1 MGGYSGDKSLIYK
14 AVIKSDGTGL
24 DAPVVAGEFDGEQVE
39 ALYGYLG
46 PFMLI
51 GVGMQP
57 GWRFALVNNN
67 GDLSVGAR
75 VSTPLPVRC
84 FEGQESFVWWGYS
97 NYDGTRTGLGR
108 LNVQEFG
115 DPDRLVPAYAS
126 DLMVSGQTNEVLSVV
141 TFSGIRVFSVSGIGV
156 YATHHQRNLVPS
168 GTLDTGEVLFDM
180 NEDKIGMFI
189 DVVQIGM
196 GGTHGFYLS
205 FDQSAFGFLGE
216 HEEHLLSFQVG
227 QIKARVFE
235 LRVELKRDSLDATLG
250 QRLGAW
256 LFRALPV
263 PSVTRVWTI
272 PLLIA
277 NPIEDLEGNK
287 QPIDTLAQLD
297 NIESLQRDKTV
308 TQLRIFNRAYPASVI
323 NDRWRVHQVTS
334 LTQGEYPQGLNGT
347 CIATIQI
354 LAEDV

>member
-1 MGGYSGDKSLIYK
+1 
-14 AVIKSDGTGL
+14 
-24 DAPVVAGEFDGEQVE
+24 
-39 ALYGYLG
+39 
-46 PFMLI
+46 
-51 GVGMQP
+51 
-57 GWRFALVNNN
+57 
-67 GDLSVGAR
+67 
-75 VSTPLPVRC
+75 
-84 FEGQESFVWWGYS
+84 
-97 NYDGTRTGLGR
+97 
-108 LNVQEFG
+108 
-115 DPDRLVPAYAS
+115 
-126 DLMVSGQTNEVLSVV
+126 MVSGQTNEVLSVV
-141 TFSGIRVFSVSGIGV
+141 TFGGIPVFSVSGIGV

-168 GTLDTGEVLFDM
+168 GTLDTGEILFDM

-189 DVVQIGM
+189 DVVQVGM

-216 HEEHLLSFQVG
+216 HEEHFHSFQVG

-287 QPIDTLAQLD
+287 SPIDTLAQLD

-308 TQLRIFNRAYPASVI
+308 TQIRIFNRAYPATVI
-323 NDRWRVHQVTS
+323 NDRWRIHQVTS

>member
-1 MGGYSGDKSLIYK
+1 
-14 AVIKSDGTGL
+14 
-24 DAPVVAGEFDGEQVE
+24 
-39 ALYGYLG
+39 
-46 PFMLI
+46 
-51 GVGMQP
+51 
-57 GWRFALVNNN
+57 
-67 GDLSVGAR
+67 
-75 VSTPLPVRC
+75 
-84 FEGQESFVWWGYS
+84 
-97 NYDGTRTGLGR
+97 
-108 LNVQEFG
+108 
-115 DPDRLVPAYAS
+115 
-126 DLMVSGQTNEVLSVV
+126 
-141 TFSGIRVFSVSGIGV
+141 
-156 YATHHQRNLVPS
+156 
-168 GTLDTGEVLFDM
+168 
-180 NEDKIGMFI
+180 
-189 DVVQIGM
+189 M